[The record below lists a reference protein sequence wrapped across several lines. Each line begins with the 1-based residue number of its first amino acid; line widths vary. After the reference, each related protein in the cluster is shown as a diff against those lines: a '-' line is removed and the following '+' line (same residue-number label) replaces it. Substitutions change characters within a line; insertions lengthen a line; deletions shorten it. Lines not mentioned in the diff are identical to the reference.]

1 MAAGPEQA
9 TVRPY
14 READREAV
22 MRIAADSAAFGEPV
36 EAFLDDRRLFCDAVY
51 RYYVDFEPEH
61 AWVAVVEHDVVGF
74 LVGCT
79 DMARRDRC
87 MATRILPRLAWGL
100 LRGRY
105 RVGRRTWRFALDELG
120 ALARREFPPVDLSAV
135 SGASPHNVDAAWRGT
150 GAGRRLMEA
159 YLAQLLSLGVPGV
172 HLRTTSLNTAAVA
185 LYTRIGFRLLGA
197 RPTRLW
203 AHVTAQPV
211 ENRCYGL
218 RIR

>member
-1 MAAGPEQA
+1 M
-9 TVRPY
+9 
-14 READREAV
+14 
-22 MRIAADSAAFGEPV
+22 
-36 EAFLDDRRLFCDAVY
+36 
-51 RYYVDFEPEH
+51 
-61 AWVAVVEHDVVGF
+61 
-74 LVGCT
+74 
-79 DMARRDRC
+79 
-87 MATRILPRLAWGL
+87 
-100 LRGRY
+100 
-105 RVGRRTWRFALDELG
+105 LDELG
-120 ALARREFPPVDLSAV
+120 ALARREFPPVDLTQYPA
-135 SGASPHNVDAAWRGT
+135 HLHINVDAAWRGA

-203 AHVTAQPV
+203 AHVTEQPV